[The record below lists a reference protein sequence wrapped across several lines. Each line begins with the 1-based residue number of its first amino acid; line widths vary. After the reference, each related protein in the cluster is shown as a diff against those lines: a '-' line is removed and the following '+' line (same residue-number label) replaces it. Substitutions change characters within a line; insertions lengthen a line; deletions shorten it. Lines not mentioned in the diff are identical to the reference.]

1 MKYYIYGKNR
11 VAKDFMYI
19 FSNIDIEGFI
29 EDEGVVDFDDY
40 KCISLDKY
48 DKTIND
54 HKIIICD
61 WDKQEKIDKLLQH
74 GLEYEA
80 DYLYAE
86 DFFESLDDFTIPS
99 DRQVAIWGTGKM
111 ALYLLEQCPDLKYDV
126 FIDSDVE
133 KNNFQNNIVLHP
145 REISDWKKYFVIVA
159 VAKDFEI
166 VNQLKSNDMVNY
178 DDYISYRKMLTRPSK
193 LIGKTLFDKS
203 YYDIECKTML
213 NHLEILANGDTCCC
227 CTTFV
232 KEHLDNIFDKDV
244 DALWNSNLHKIMCLS
259 LINRTYSFCKKDM
272 CPLFINQNSKEIK
285 CDSSIY
291 AQMEEYPKV
300 LAAGYDRSCN
310 LSCITCRDHFEVAKG
325 TEKQFVDKI
334 TEKIKDEYLDNASFV
349 ILAGNGEVFTSA
361 AYRDIYTDSRF
372 HPKYIRFL
380 TNGML
385 FTPRKWNEFDHST
398 GAIYMMTVS
407 IDAATAETYE
417 KVRRG
422 GRFETLK
429 KNMEFASKLRRE
441 GSLKYL
447 RFNFVVQS
455 ENYKEMI
462 AFVQWGEELG
472 VDEVFFTKVLNW
484 GTYTEEE
491 FRNISMMEADGVTP
505 KPELIEVLNNPIIRD
520 SKIVDLG
527 TIQYAHK
534 VDYTEKVENYYMW
547 ELEKRGGKL
556 FSDVLI

>member
-1 MKYYIYGKNR
+1 MKYYIYGRNR
-11 VAKDFMYI
+11 VAKDFLYI
-19 FSNIDIEGFI
+19 FSDIDIEGFI
-29 EDEGVVDFDDY
+29 EDGGLVDFDGC
-40 KCISLDKY
+40 KCISLDEY
-48 DKTIND
+48 DKTVNN

-61 WDKQEKIDKLLQH
+61 WDKQEKIDNLVKH
-74 GLEYEA
+74 GLKYET
-80 DYLYAE
+80 DYLYVE
-86 DFFESLDDFTIPS
+86 DFFESLDDFKIPS

-111 ALYLLEQCPDLKYDV
+111 ALYLLEQCPELKYDV

-133 KNNFQNNIVLHP
+133 KKIFQNKIVLHP
-145 REISDWKKYFVIVA
+145 EDISDWKKYFVIVA

-166 VNQLKSNDMVNY
+166 VNRLKSNDMASCV
-178 DDYISYRKMLTRPSK
+178 DYINYRKMLTRPSK
-193 LIGKTLFDKS
+193 FVRKTLFDKS

-213 NHLEILANGDTCCC
+213 NHLEILTNGNTCCC

-232 KEHLDNIFDKDV
+232 KDYLDNIFDKDA
-244 DALWNSNLHKIMCLS
+244 DELWNSNLHKIMCLS
-259 LINRTYSFCKKDM
+259 LVNRTYSFCKKDM
-272 CPLFINQNSKEIK
+272 CPLFVNQESKEIK
-285 CDSSIY
+285 CDNSKY
-291 AQMEEYPKV
+291 AQMEKYPKV
-300 LAAGYDRSCN
+300 LVAGYDRSCN

-325 TEKQFVDKI
+325 TEKQLVDKI
-334 TEKIKDEYLDNASFV
+334 TEKIKTEYLDNASFV
-349 ILAGNGEVFTSA
+349 VLAGNGEVFSSA
-361 AYRDIYTDSRF
+361 AYRDFYTDSRF

-380 TNGML
+380 TNGLL
-385 FTPRKWNEFDHST
+385 FTPQKWNEFDHSA
-398 GAIYMMTVS
+398 GVNYMMTVS

-472 VDEVFFTKVLNW
+472 VDEIFFTKVLNW

-491 FRNISMMEADGVTP
+491 FRDISMMESDGVTP
-505 KPELIEVLNNPIIRD
+505 KPELLEVLNNPVIRD

-527 TIQYAHK
+527 TIQYSHR
-534 VDYTEKVENYYMW
+534 VDYSEKVENYYMW
-547 ELEKRGGKL
+547 ELEKRGGKI
-556 FSDVLI
+556 FRSI